1 MPEADFLRLPL
12 GHVQAKPPR
21 DDEVVTGM
29 QASNWMTPRE
39 QVRAYFRAGR
49 PVHLPVDPTG
59 PGPGEEFPFALL
71 PGDPERVERIAAH
84 LENPRIIGRNRE
96 FTVAV
101 GTYRGCGVTVCS
113 TGIGGPSTEI
123 AVLELA
129 ALGVHT
135 LIRTGGT
142 GALDAR
148 IPPGSLIINHAM
160 MRDSGPVDAYA
171 PPTYPA
177 AAHPEVVAALTA
189 AAEELGF
196 AYTCGI
202 GATTASYYQGQ
213 GRAILPGGD
222 EHLARFR
229 HLGIINL
236 EMEAATLLALASLL
250 GLRAG
255 VVLGVHINRA
265 LDRWDDAYEAT
276 QDKVIRVALEAV
288 RRLGRGGAAASK
300 TAGGTSRR
308 V

>member
-1 MPEADFLRLPL
+1 
-12 GHVQAKPPR
+12 
-21 DDEVVTGM
+21 
-29 QASNWMTPRE
+29 MTPQER
-39 QVRAYFRAGR
+39 VRAYFRAGR
-49 PVHLPVDPTG
+49 PVHLPVDPAG
-59 PGPGEEFPFALL
+59 PGPGGAFPFALL

-84 LENPRIIGRNRE
+84 LENARVLGRKRE

-135 LIRTGGT
+135 MIRTGGT
-142 GALDAR
+142 GALDDR

-177 AAHPEVVAALTA
+177 AAHPDVVAALA
-189 AAEELGF
+189 AAALELGF
-196 AYTCGI
+196 AYTCGV

-213 GRAILPGGD
+213 GRWILPGGEQD
-222 EHLARFR
+222 VTWFR
-229 HLGIINL
+229 RLGIINL

-255 VVLGVHINRA
+255 VVLGVHVNRA
-265 LDRWDDAYEAT
+265 LDRWDDDYEAT

-288 RRLGRGGAAASK
+288 WRL
-300 TAGGTSRR
+300 SRR
-308 V
+308 VAAV